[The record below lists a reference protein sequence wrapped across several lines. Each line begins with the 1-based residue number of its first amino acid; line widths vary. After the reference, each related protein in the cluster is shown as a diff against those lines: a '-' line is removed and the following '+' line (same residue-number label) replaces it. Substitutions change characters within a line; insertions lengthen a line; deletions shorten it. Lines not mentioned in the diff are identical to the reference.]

1 MNINNVQNDEQTV
14 IAEGKTIAIVS
25 YLTIIGLIVAFVLN
39 NEKKNSFASFHIRQ
53 SLGVMLTG
61 LALGVVAMIPFL
73 GWIVALFG
81 WIFILILWASGF
93 LAALN
98 EKRKPVMILGENY
111 QEWLKGI

>member
-1 MNINNVQNDEQTV
+1 MEINNLENDDQTV
-14 IAEGKTIAIVS
+14 VAEGKTIAIVA

-81 WIFILILWASGF
+81 WIFILILWVSGF

-98 EKRKPVMILGENY
+98 GKRKPVMILGEKY
-111 QEWLKGI
+111 QEWLGGI